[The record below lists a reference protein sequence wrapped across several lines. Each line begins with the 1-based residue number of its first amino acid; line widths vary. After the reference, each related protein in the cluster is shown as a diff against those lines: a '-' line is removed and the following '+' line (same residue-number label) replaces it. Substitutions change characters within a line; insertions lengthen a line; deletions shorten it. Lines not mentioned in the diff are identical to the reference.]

1 MRSVDDLVA
10 ELDQLQMRDLERPHG
25 AQRHLDRLVAIP
37 PLRRT
42 QLPADLS
49 QGAEDR
55 RPVETLPFA
64 MLAVIH
70 DLPSISYS
78 PRAAIEPFS
87 LFAAP

>member
-1 MRSVDDLVA
+1 MDDLVVD
-10 ELDQLQMRDLERPHG
+10 LDQLEMRNVERPYG

-49 QGAEDR
+49 QCAEDR

-78 PRAAIEPFS
+78 PRAAIEPFFLS
-87 LFAAP
+87 LAH